1 MLSLVGLKGSLF
13 RGGVLSVPLGLLELC
28 CGCLFSVSLPRGAV
42 GWSVVS
48 DLGHVLAILTSLLSR
63 RGIYTY

>member
-1 MLSLVGLKGSLF
+1 MFCAGSLF
-13 RGGVLSVPLGLLELC
+13 RSVIPNVHFGVLELC

-48 DLGHVLAILTSLLSR
+48 DCGMS
-63 RGIYTY
+63 